1 MSTRSIQSGA
11 SRMHPTQRGMSMW
24 GFLAVTVLFV
34 FFVLLLLKLLP
45 PYLEDA
51 KVSTAIENVARQPG
65 SGGLGRKEIE
75 QALERRFEI
84 DDITR
89 VNLADHLSIER
100 VKDGQGNIIRIQYE
114 VVVPLVYN
122 MSALL
127 NFDHSAVAGGA
138 GP

>member
-1 MSTRSIQSGA
+1 MSARPVPPITCHA
-11 SRMHPTQRGMSMW
+11 HPAQLGVSMW
-24 GFLAVTVLFV
+24 GFLSLTVLFV
-34 FFVLLLLKLLP
+34 FFILLLLKLLP

-51 KVSTAIENVARQPG
+51 KVRTAVENVAKQPG

-84 DDITR
+84 DDVTR
-89 VNLADHLSIER
+89 VNLAEHLSIER
-100 VKDGQGNIIRIQYE
+100 GKDGRGNVIRIQYE

-127 NFDHSAVAGGA
+127 QFDHSAVAGGA